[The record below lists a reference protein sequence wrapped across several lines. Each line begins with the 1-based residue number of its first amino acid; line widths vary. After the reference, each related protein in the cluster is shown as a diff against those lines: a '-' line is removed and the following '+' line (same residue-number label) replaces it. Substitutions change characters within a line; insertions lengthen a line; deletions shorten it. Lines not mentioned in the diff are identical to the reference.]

1 MFLDKFR
8 CYLLFNNLSLKNDYN
23 IDVFS
28 MIVPKSVQE
37 ALSIPSWK
45 IAMEAKMSAALYQNN
60 TWD

>member
-1 MFLDKFR
+1 
-8 CYLLFNNLSLKNDYN
+8 
-23 IDVFS
+23 

>member
-1 MFLDKFR
+1 MFLDKFK
-8 CYLLFNNLSLKNDYN
+8 CYLLFNNLSFKNDYN